1 MVTKRDKN
9 EVRKIRHERVREKV
23 TGTPDKPRLCVFR
36 SLKHIY
42 AQLIDDSKGVTLVS
56 ASTLDPAI
64 RGQIDDVDK
73 KGAAKL
79 VGKTVGERALQA
91 GFKTVVFDRG
101 GYVYT
106 GRVQSVADGA
116 REAGLEF

>member
-1 MVTKRDKN
+1 MFKKKDRN
-9 EVRKIRHERVREKV
+9 AVRKIRHERVRKSIS
-23 TGTPDKPRLCVFR
+23 GTPEMPRLCVFR
-36 SLKHIY
+36 SLKHVY

-56 ASTLDPAI
+56 ASTLDPAV
-64 RGQIDDVDK
+64 RGQLSETDK

-79 VGKTVGERALQA
+79 VGKTVGARALEA
-91 GFKTVVFDRG
+91 GYKAVVFDRG